1 MLLLHAHY
9 LSTPELR
16 TYSNMCMGKKTER
29 VIEHRLEKATQLL
42 LRGNRR
48 VIPVEN
54 YREKWYVV
62 TIKSFVKTRII
73 VNFH

>member
-1 MLLLHAHY
+1 
-9 LSTPELR
+9 
-16 TYSNMCMGKKTER
+16 MGKKTER